1 MAAKAITRISAIG
14 NMRRAAS
21 HSSGFTLVE
30 LMVVLVLISI
40 FTGLIVGEMRGTYE
54 DALLRSSA
62 RKLVSAFNL
71 ASSRA
76 VTLGQPLIVSI
87 DPVHSRFA
95 IRRAGAMPGE
105 NGAPSGLPGLIEEG
119 KLDERIAVQPREAPP
134 APPAEGEENSAPEE
148 MAESSGGGEAPP
160 KLGDIQFNA
169 DGTADAR
176 EILLRDRMGVE
187 LLIQI
192 NPITG
197 RVKIASPKAKPE
209 ARP

>member
-1 MAAKAITRISAIG
+1 
-14 NMRRAAS
+14 MRRTAS

-40 FTGLIVGEMRGTYE
+40 FTGLIVGEMSGTYE

-76 VTLGQPLIVSI
+76 VTLGQPLVVSI
-87 DPVHSRFA
+87 DPVRSRFA
-95 IRRAGAMPGE
+95 IHRAGAMPGE
-105 NGAPSGLPGLIEEG
+105 NRAPSEPPGLIEEG
-119 KLDERIAVQPREAPP
+119 TLDERIAIQPREAPP
-134 APPAEGEENSAPEE
+134 TPPAEGEESAPEE
-148 MAESSGGGEAPP
+148 MAEPLVAGEAPP
-160 KLGDIQFNA
+160 KPGDIQFNA

-176 EILLRDRMGVE
+176 EVLLRDRMGVE
-187 LLIQI
+187 LLLQI

-197 RVKIASPKAKPE
+197 RVKIASPKAEPE